1 MKKRKILGAIF
12 LFIISLQ
19 ISSDVQADEKPSL
32 FSITTI
38 NRYAKST
45 TDFDEG
51 ADIRNF
57 TSEALLSQ
65 SRLSRSLTNEEL
77 KGIIRLKSQ
86 FESFN
91 NMRLRL
97 DVAFI
102 IDLSYKYRDIANGQ
116 ITNFSNPNIFNDV
129 KVSEYGLAL
138 QTSSNTSEYGYL
150 LRGSYK
156 RVNQKGVIEYLPTS
170 SDDID
175 QYEVNTLVSKFFGID
190 TASLYATYVVQK
202 NLLNIPNPYDK
213 NGNIFALLVTYGNPK
228 SEKKSEYQKPISA
241 IENLFDRRFD
251 VRGLKLFGGIVS
263 NKQTYGSI
271 DVKKDDY
278 FIGTSVNGWR
288 DIHDKDSQLYD
299 ISIES
304 DIFTSDVQDDPSQRN
319 SQYRTGITVYRNI
332 GKTLSV
338 MIPLKYSGAING
350 SNDFENW
357 TAGAELRKDF
367 ADSASYV
374 SLCYEYE
381 RFFNLDKGLGVFG
394 VNVGLVF

>member
-97 DVAFI
+97 DVPFI

-129 KVSEYGLAL
+129 KG
-138 QTSSNTSEYGYL
+138 
-150 LRGSYK
+150 R
-156 RVNQKGVIEYLPTS
+156 
-170 SDDID
+170 
-175 QYEVNTLVSKFFGID
+175 
-190 TASLYATYVVQK
+190 
-202 NLLNIPNPYDK
+202 
-213 NGNIFALLVTYGNPK
+213 
-228 SEKKSEYQKPISA
+228 
-241 IENLFDRRFD
+241 
-251 VRGLKLFGGIVS
+251 
-263 NKQTYGSI
+263 
-271 DVKKDDY
+271 
-278 FIGTSVNGWR
+278 
-288 DIHDKDSQLYD
+288 
-299 ISIES
+299 
-304 DIFTSDVQDDPSQRN
+304 
-319 SQYRTGITVYRNI
+319 
-332 GKTLSV
+332 
-338 MIPLKYSGAING
+338 
-350 SNDFENW
+350 
-357 TAGAELRKDF
+357 
-367 ADSASYV
+367 
-374 SLCYEYE
+374 
-381 RFFNLDKGLGVFG
+381 
-394 VNVGLVF
+394 

>member
-1 MKKRKILGAIF
+1 MKKRKMLGAIF
-12 LFIISLQ
+12 LFIFSHP

-57 TSEALLSQ
+57 TSEALFSQ

-97 DVAFI
+97 DVPFI

-170 SDDID
+170 SEDID
-175 QYEVNTLVSKFFGID
+175 QYEVNTLVSKNFGID
-190 TASLYATYVVQK
+190 TASLYVTYVVQK

-213 NGNIFALLVTYGNPK
+213 NGTIFAFLVTYGNQK
-228 SEKKSEYQKPISA
+228 SVKKSENQRPISA

-251 VRGLKLFGGIVS
+251 VRGLKLFSGIVS
-263 NKQTYGSI
+263 STQTYGNVDI
-271 DVKKDDY
+271 KKNDY
-278 FIGTSVNGWR
+278 FIGTSLNGWR
-288 DIHDKDSQLYD
+288 DIKDSQLFD

-304 DIFTSDVQDDPSQRN
+304 DIFTSDVEDDPSQRN

-367 ADSASYV
+367 SDSASYV

-381 RFFNLDKGLGVFG
+381 RFFKLDKDLGTFG